1 MKARVLRLTRRRLQ
15 RWVHVK
21 NDGTGG
27 DIAIVKVSMNPFDE
41 MPGSGQPDAGNRRFE
56 SRSIDK
62 GPEAAIFILTDHGLE
77 TDMSVAVPEP
87 MKTFQENSMPNSV
100 PTPVSETKI
109 IMSDPTALGVFGLS
123 MVTFVAASQ
132 KMGWTSGSV
141 YVIPWALFLGSIAQI
156 WASSIDFKKNNYF
169 GAIVLGAY
177 GLFWIAVAMHW
188 AIGLGWLGPVGDK
201 ADPRQLGVAC
211 IGYFI
216 FSLFIMVAALEANK
230 VFAAILLM
238 INVLLPS
245 LALSI
250 FGINAPFFSVLA
262 AYSELAVSLLGFY
275 CAGAVFLNSYFGR
288 TLLPLG
294 KTLRLHPQGAAVAPG
309 QGPACDRAGCRCS
322 EEPETCRSETC
333 IWRNAVLPRMPCVR
347 CATATSS
354 SCPPVWASRRHCSTR
369 YRSSAAISTT

>member
-1 MKARVLRLTRRRLQ
+1 MQTSA
-15 RWVHVK
+15 
-21 NDGTGG
+21 
-27 DIAIVKVSMNPFDE
+27 P
-41 MPGSGQPDAGNRRFE
+41 
-56 SRSIDK
+56 
-62 GPEAAIFILTDHGLE
+62 
-77 TDMSVAVPEP
+77 
-87 MKTFQENSMPNSV
+87 
-100 PTPVSETKI
+100 PVTETKI

-141 YVIPWALFLGSIAQI
+141 FLIPWALFLGSIAQI
-156 WASSIDFKKNNYF
+156 WASTIDFKKNNYF

-188 AIGLGWLGPVGDK
+188 AISLGWMGAIGDK

-230 VFAAILLM
+230 VFAAILLL
-238 INVLLPS
+238 INILLPA

-250 FGINAPFFSVLA
+250 FGINAPVFSVVA
-262 AYSELAVSLLGFY
+262 AYSELGISLLGFY

-294 KTLRLHPQGAAVAPG
+294 KPFGLIRKGPPARKDIHIVEPIAA
-309 QGPACDRAGCRCS
+309 
-322 EEPETCRSETC
+322 
-333 IWRNAVLPRMPCVR
+333 NAKR
-347 CATATSS
+347 
-354 SCPPVWASRRHCSTR
+354 
-369 YRSSAAISTT
+369 